1 MRFAKEFVKFNERC
15 FTRLLGDMRAY
26 NFVVEITQDFDNI
39 QYRLRA
45 MDFDQQ
51 SFEGRKNIYLP
62 QYYTDNIAMVELAQ
76 ELMSAETAEQ
86 YKRQER
92 VAMRKRYLATKQKTK
107 SLLRRMKN
115 DNIST
120 KENIQQ
126 LGKELSKFHKN
137 DAFLE
142 LNSMGHILTLHLEL
156 QIGLTIF

>member
-1 MRFAKEFVKFNERC
+1 
-15 FTRLLGDMRAY
+15 
-26 NFVVEITQDFDNI
+26 
-39 QYRLRA
+39 

-62 QYYTDNIAMVELAQ
+62 QYYTDTIAMVELAQ

-126 LGKELSKFHKN
+126 LGKELAKFHKN